1 MIRYIKK
8 EKLTWPSPRK
18 KNPSLSRKIIY
29 IYILCSMP
37 FHLLII
43 RWNADRH
50 SCEKNGLF
58 LLQKANLQKKP
69 HDTKITRRT
78 KKILLLLQRILLNN
92 FLGGLSQSPLD
103 YDGHFFECLE
113 YFCKNY
119 EKRKKE
125 IIFAFCCPP
134 TISPPLL

>member
-1 MIRYIKK
+1 MTLPIYPSQKK
-8 EKLTWPSPRK
+8 SHTFTD
-18 KNPSLSRKIIY
+18 

-58 LLQKANLQKKP
+58 LLQKANLQKKTTW
-69 HDTKITRRT
+69 HKNYKKN

-134 TISPPLL
+134 TVSPPLL